1 MSATMFIAKTLFET
15 RPGTSHDSWRKIER
29 INGTAR
35 GFDRI
40 SFDAYSRR
48 FH

>member
-1 MSATMFIAKTLFET
+1 MSAIMFTAKTLFET

-29 INGTAR
+29 SDPNTNG
-35 GFDRI
+35 FKSV
-40 SFDAYSRR
+40 SFNLYSRR